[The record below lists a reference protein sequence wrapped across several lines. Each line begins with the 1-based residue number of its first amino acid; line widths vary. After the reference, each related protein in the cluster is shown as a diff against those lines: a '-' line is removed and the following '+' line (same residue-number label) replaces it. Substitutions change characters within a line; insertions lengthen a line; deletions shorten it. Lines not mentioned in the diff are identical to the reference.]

1 MERSSMS
8 QELVNRSPDLKRL
21 RDEGFAIEVV
31 QPAYLVVRDVPYVN
45 SNREV
50 KLGILVSELS
60 LANDVTTKP
69 TTHVIYFSGE
79 HPCHKDGTKIAQI
92 VHQSATQTLGGIG
105 VHHSFSNKP
114 ANGYSDYYE
123 KIDTYIRVIS
133 SPAQS
138 VDPNVTAKT
147 FRVIET
153 SEEESVFKYLDTAS
167 SRAKIDQVAEK
178 LKIRRLAIVGLGG
191 TGSYVLDFVA
201 KTPVKEIHLFD
212 GDKYLQHNAFR
223 SPGATPGEELEKQ
236 LPKVEY
242 FKSVYSK
249 MRRGIFAH
257 PEHVDASNVD
267 QLKEMEFVFIC
278 VDRGSAKKL
287 IIEKL
292 ESWGVPF
299 IDIGMGIEK
308 VGTGLT
314 GILRTTASTPQYRE
328 HARKRIDFTDDDP
341 DGVYD
346 QNIQIAELNAFNASQ
361 AVIKWKKLLGFYHDL
376 EKEHNSTYSID
387 CNLLTSEE
395 TVGAPE
401 LITDETKV
409 KA

>member
-1 MERSSMS
+1 MS

-45 SNREV
+45 SRREV
-50 KLGILVSELS
+50 KVGILVSELS
-60 LANDVTTKP
+60 LANNVTTKP
-69 TTHVIYFSGE
+69 TTHVIFFSGE
-79 HPCHKDGTKIAQI
+79 HPCHKDGTNIAQI
-92 VHQSATQTLGGIG
+92 THQSGTQNLGGIA

-114 ANGYSDYYE
+114 GPEGYRDYFE
-123 KIDTYIRVIS
+123 KVDTYVRVIS

-138 VDPNVTAKT
+138 LDPNVTAKT

-153 SEEESVFKYLDTAS
+153 SEEESVFKYLDSAS
-167 SRAKIDQVAEK
+167 SRAKIDQVTAK
-178 LKIRRLAIVGLGG
+178 LKVRKLAIIGLGG

-201 KTPVKEIHLFD
+201 KTPAKEIHLFD

-223 SPGATPGEELEKQ
+223 SPGAASGQELEQQ
-236 LPKVEY
+236 LYKVEY
-242 FKSVYSK
+242 FKNIYSK
-249 MRRGIFAH
+249 MRRNIFAH
-257 PEHVDASNVD
+257 PHHIDDSNVG
-267 QLKEMEFVFIC
+267 QLKEMDFVFIC

-292 ESWGVPF
+292 ESWNMPF
-299 IDIGMGIEK
+299 IDVGMGIEK

-314 GILRTTASTPQYRE
+314 GILRTTTSTAQSSK
-328 HARKRIDFTDDDP
+328 HVQKRVDFTDDDP
-341 DGVYD
+341 EGVYN
-346 QNIQIAELNAFNASQ
+346 QNIQIAELNAFNAAQ
-361 AVIKWKKLLGFYHDL
+361 AIIKWKKLLGFYHDL

-395 TVGAPE
+395 TAETPYF
-401 LITDETKV
+401 IADETKV

>member
-1 MERSSMS
+1 MS

-45 SNREV
+45 SSREV

-60 LANDVTTKP
+60 LANDVTIKP
-69 TTHVIYFSGE
+69 TTHVIFFSGE

-92 VHQSATQTLGGIG
+92 AHQSATQNLGGIE

-114 ANGYSDYYE
+114 WPDGYIDYYD
-123 KIDTYIRVIS
+123 KIDTYVRVIS

-138 VDPNVTAKT
+138 INPNATATT

-153 SEEESVFKYLDTAS
+153 SEEESVFKYLDSAS
-167 SRAKIDQVAEK
+167 SRAKIDQVTEK
-178 LKIRRLAIVGLGG
+178 LKIRRLAIIGLGG

-223 SPGATPGEELEKQ
+223 SPGAPSGEELEQQ
-236 LPKVEY
+236 LSKVEY
-242 FKSVYSK
+242 FKNIYSK
-249 MRRGIFAH
+249 MRRNIFAH
-257 PEHVDASNVD
+257 PDHVDASNVD
-267 QLKEMEFVFIC
+267 QFKEMDFVFIC

-292 ESWGVPF
+292 ELWGVPF
-299 IDIGMGIEK
+299 IDVGMGIEK
-308 VGTGLT
+308 VGTALT
-314 GILRTTASTPQYRE
+314 GILRTTASTPQYRK
-328 HARKRIDFTDDDP
+328 HAQKRIDFTDDDP
-341 DGVYD
+341 EGVYK
-346 QNIQIAELNAFNASQ
+346 QNIQIAELNAFNAAH
-361 AVIKWKKLLGFYHDL
+361 AVIKWKKLVGFYHDL
-376 EKEHNSTYSID
+376 ENEHNSTYSID

-395 TVGAPE
+395 TIEAPD
-401 LITDETKV
+401 LIADETKV